1 MSNVEILGKSN
12 LQTIK
17 SRQAEWNRR
26 WNKQLQREIAKQ
38 NLKLQDIP
46 NLELIYER
54 YEYD

>member
-38 NLKLQDIP
+38 NLKLPDIP